1 MMKTPDFNKAMQDMM
16 QNLPVDTTSVKEA
29 FRTQSALGEKMT
41 RVALQAAE
49 RSTEISAQWAKDTL
63 ARMGEL
69 ATAKDQPAD
78 YAKAMSDF
86 AAAAAEMAAEHMA
99 AYAEVAKK
107 VQMDTVDLML
117 TAGKDLAADAQGA
130 AQKVAQNVTRST
142 EKAAEST
149 RRAASSETPK
159 A

>member
-1 MMKTPDFNKAMQDMM
+1 MANTPDFTKNFQDMM
-16 QNLPVDTTSVKEA
+16 TNFPADSSSMTEA

-41 RVALQAAE
+41 RVALSAAE
-49 RSTEISAQWAKDTL
+49 RSTEISAAWAKDTL

-69 ATAKDQPAD
+69 TTSKEQPAD

-86 AAAAAEMAAEHMA
+86 ASAAAELAAEHMA

-107 VQMDTVDLML
+107 VQMDTVDLLMN
-117 TAGKDLAADAQGA
+117 AGKEVQADAQ
-130 AQKVAQNVTRST
+130 RM
-142 EKAAEST
+142 AEST
-149 RRAASSETPK
+149 SANVQKAARQVQDAATSAINKPK